1 MGGGDGVCFTAGA
14 GSSRGDSGEL
24 GFCLGQVSS
33 KADQVIG
40 ASSVFTTQGDLV
52 GEQIGVGASVELR
65 ELPSSGDSDS
75 NGGIQAVGG
84 FLASDIS
91 SQCAMEDCETEGMEF
106 EARGGVE
113 KSQF

>member
-1 MGGGDGVCFTAGA
+1 MGGGDGVYFTAGA

-24 GFCLGQVSS
+24 GFCPGQVPS
-33 KADQVIG
+33 KDDEVIG

-52 GEQIGVGASVELR
+52 GEQIGMGASVELR

-75 NGGIQAVGG
+75 NGDIQAVGRV
-84 FLASDIS
+84 LVSDIS
-91 SQCAMEDCETEGMEF
+91 SQCAMEDCEAEGMEF